1 MPIITPVGVTEFSIA
16 VIGVLGALGGILKIS
31 NCKTMK
37 CGLGGIVCERHSPPD
52 LTPTVPLEIS
62 DIESKLTED
71 ELNELKLYRIRK
83 KKEILALEIETD
95 LS

>member
-31 NCKTMK
+31 NCRTMK
-37 CGLGGIVCERHSPPD
+37 CGLTGIVCERSPPD
-52 LTPTVPLEIS
+52 LTPTEAG
-62 DIESKLTED
+62 DIESILTED
-71 ELNELKLYRIRK
+71 EKDELKLSRIKK
-83 KKEILALEIETD
+83 KKENLALEIGRD

>member
-1 MPIITPVGVTEFSIA
+1 MPIITPVSVTEFSIA

-37 CGLGGIVCERHSPPD
+37 CGLGGIVCERSPPD
-52 LTPTVPLEIS
+52 LTPIEAG
-62 DIESKLTED
+62 DIESILTED
-71 ELNELKLYRIRK
+71 EKDELTVSRIKK
-83 KKEILALEIETD
+83 KKENLALEIGRG

>member
-1 MPIITPVGVTEFSIA
+1 MPIITPVSVTEFSIA

-37 CGLGGIVCERHSPPD
+37 CGLGGIVCERSPPD
-52 LTPTVPLEIS
+52 LTAIEAG
-62 DIESKLTED
+62 DIESILTED
-71 ELNELKLYRIRK
+71 EKDELTVSRIKK
-83 KKEILALEIETD
+83 KKENLALEIARE

>member
-1 MPIITPVGVTEFSIA
+1 MPIITPVSVTEFSIA

-37 CGLGGIVCERHSPPD
+37 CGLGGLLCERHTPD

-62 DIESKLTED
+62 DIESKLTEEEKD
-71 ELNELKLYRIRK
+71 ELQLFRIKK
-83 KKEILALEIETD
+83 KKENLALEIARD